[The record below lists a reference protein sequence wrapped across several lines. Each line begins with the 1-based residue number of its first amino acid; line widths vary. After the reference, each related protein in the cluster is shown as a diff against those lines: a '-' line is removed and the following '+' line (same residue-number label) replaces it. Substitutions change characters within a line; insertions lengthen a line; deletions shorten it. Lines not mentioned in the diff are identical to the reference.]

1 MARVPLPIQADLA
14 DIEAVCGY
22 LVTKPAGASQAEVIN
37 EKSLGRRKLS
47 ALKFWGLIEDTGTKL
62 RLSER
67 GLLVAHDN
75 GANRVTALRE
85 VVASITPYASVIAR
99 AVQNRE
105 MIVLSGDVAAHWHK
119 NFRGYTQL
127 DILNYQIVCFFR
139 LAEAADLGRLV
150 VGRKGQ
156 VTRFELAEDDARAFI
171 DSANIAASQSTEGM
185 DNGSGTEERT
195 RHHGGLKPRAL
206 GRGNRVFVT
215 HRMNKKI
222 VEQVKELLA
231 FGKFAPVVAQDRE
244 TPVPSPHLVMD
255 EMRECDTA
263 VIHIGFDGL
272 LFDGGRNEE
281 PRICGDVLIEI
292 AAAMA
297 LYGRHFIL
305 LIKEGVTLPPNL
317 QGLCECRYNG
327 DELDMPATMTLFKA
341 FNDFT
346 RSQPARPLALAI
358 GADHVVPQV
367 LPYESIGTSVY
378 ANN

>member
-1 MARVPLPIQADLA
+1 MPLPIQADLA
-14 DIEAVCGY
+14 DIEAVCEY
-22 LVTKPAGASQAEVIN
+22 LITKPAGASPAEVLN

-67 GLLVAHDN
+67 GLLVVHDN

-85 VVASITPYASVIAR
+85 VVASITPYGSVIAR
-99 AVQNRE
+99 AVQNQE
-105 MIVLSGDVAAHWHK
+105 IIVLSAEVAAHWHQH
-119 NFRGYTQL
+119 FRGYTQL

-244 TPVPSPHLVMD
+244 AAAPSLHLVMD

-272 LFDGGRNEE
+272 LFDAGRNEE

-292 AAAMA
+292 VAAMA
-297 LYGRHFIL
+297 LYGRRFIL
-305 LIKEGVTLPPNL
+305 LIEEGVTLPSNL

-346 RSQPARPLALAI
+346 KSRPARPLVLAI
-358 GADHVVPQV
+358 GADHVVPHV
-367 LPYESIGTSVY
+367 LHYERVGTS
-378 ANN
+378 AHTKN

>member
-14 DIEAVCGY
+14 DIEAVCEY
-22 LVTKPAGASQAEVIN
+22 LITKPAGASPAEVLN

-105 MIVLSGDVAAHWHK
+105 MIVLSGDVAAHWHQ